1 MDEAFVRRFQSIIHF
16 PRPQKAERQKIW
28 KNAFP
33 TEISFDPSLSLDKI
47 AAQYEMTGANI
58 VNVMQQVCLHAL
70 ASENPVVGEAH
81 LQEYILRE
89 FAKEGKM
96 I

>member
-16 PRPQKAERQKIW
+16 PKPQKAERLKIW

-33 TEISFDPSLSLDKI
+33 PEISFDTSLSLHRI

-58 VNVMQQVCLHAL
+58 VNVVQQVCLQAL
-70 ASENPVVGEAH
+70 GF
-81 LQEYILRE
+81 R
-89 FAKEGKM
+89 
-96 I
+96 